1 MKKKTPLVIVLALFL
16 VAGKVSSI
24 PPCCLLDMGIFNNP
38 ANSNKL
44 EVKIRPTI
52 NITTGNYSAS
62 TFVVRFLTSHNVTL
76 SVSLQTMPVN
86 LNPFSHSIVGSA
98 SSGSYTYYVF
108 SSTASNVIQN
118 WPAGVDV
125 LAVGLVVNGGSG
137 TVIFELTNDAFAQA
151 LAGDAFYQ
159 ELAANGENGGG
170 SGQQGVF
177 YNASTSA
184 VLPVELLSFNAKLL
198 SNGSTGLDWESATE
212 KNLAYYD
219 VEHSTDGQQFH
230 SLGKET
236 ARGGVQV
243 TTQYAYNHKSPQA
256 GSNFYR
262 LRMVD
267 NDGVFEFSP
276 IRQVFLDTEDADF
289 TIFPNPTSGPLLLTS
304 RHLDKYKT
312 GLTYQLTDNTGKL
325 LRTEKITGEKTNF
338 DLSNEPAGA
347 YYLNILTDREQV
359 VQFPIVV
366 TNR

>member
-1 MKKKTPLVIVLALFL
+1 MKKKTPLIILMMFFL
-16 VAGKVSSI
+16 LAGKTYSV
-24 PPCCLLDMGIFNNP
+24 PPCCLVDMGIFNNP
-38 ANSNKL
+38 VNSNKL
-44 EVKIRPTI
+44 EVRIRPTI
-52 NITTGNYSAS
+52 DISNGNYSAG
-62 TFVVRFLTSHNVTL
+62 TFVVRFLTSHNLTL
-76 SVSLQTMPVN
+76 SISTQTMPVN
-86 LNPFSHSIVGSA
+86 LNPFTHSIIGVA
-98 SSGSYTYYVF
+98 NSGSYTYYIF
-108 SSTASNVIQN
+108 SFFGSNINQN
-118 WPAGVDV
+118 WSAGDDV

-137 TVIFELTNDAFAQA
+137 TATFELTTDAFAVSI
-151 LAGDAFYQ
+151 AGDAFYQ

-170 SGQQGVF
+170 NGQQHMF

-198 SNGSTGLDWESATE
+198 SNASTGLDWESATE

-267 NDGVFEFSP
+267 NDGAFEFSP
-276 IRQVFLDTEDADF
+276 IRQVFLNNEDADF
-289 TIFPNPTSGPLLLTS
+289 TILPNPTSGPLLLTS